1 LPLVPFT
8 VAPAA
13 NRPEHCS
20 QIAFGLRRPSAT
32 RVRLSDMTDVEFVPS
47 ARQAGKVARL
57 RRIFGDDGHCVVVP
71 LDHGTILG
79 RIPGLEDPMV
89 ALRRFFDAPC
99 DGFLL
104 GPGVLRRSAELFGR
118 RSAPARILTMDVSW
132 SDAGGADHRLVT
144 SVETAAALGVDGVK
158 VLMPWDVSSKE
169 RASTAALVARLVEDA
184 DRFGLPVMVEP
195 VAFETRGPEATA
207 IVAHG
212 SRVAAEIG
220 ADIVKLAHPGDDA
233 VLRSWCADLGVPV
246 VLLGGGD
253 SASTNELLAL
263 VKRAL
268 DSGVSGIVIGRK
280 LWGRPADE
288 ALALLGDLHG
298 LVHGN

>member
-1 LPLVPFT
+1 MT
-8 VAPAA
+8 A
-13 NRPEHCS
+13 
-20 QIAFGLRRPSAT
+20 
-32 RVRLSDMTDVEFVPS
+32 RVRLSGVTGVESVPS
-47 ARQAGKVARL
+47 ARQAGKAVRL
-57 RRIFGDDGHCVVVP
+57 GRIFGDDGHCVVVP

-79 RIPGLEDPMV
+79 RVPGLEDPMAV
-89 ALRRFFDAPC
+89 LRRFLDARC

-104 GPGVLRRSAELFGR
+104 GPGMLRRSAELFGR
-118 RSAPARILTMDVSW
+118 RSAPARVLTMDVSW
-132 SDAGGADHRLVT
+132 RDAGGADHRLVT

-158 VLMPWDVSSKE
+158 VLMPWDVGPQE
-169 RASTAALVARLVEDA
+169 RASTAALVAKLVEDA

-220 ADIVKLAHPGDDA
+220 ADILKLAHPGDDA
-233 VLRSWCADLGVPV
+233 VLRSWCADLGVPI

-253 SASTNELLAL
+253 STSTPELLAL
-263 VKRAL
+263 VKSAV
-268 DSGVSGIVIGRK
+268 DCGVSGIVIGRK

-288 ALALLGDLHG
+288 ALALLGDLND